1 MSAEQSRVDEV
12 ELFGRRLEL
21 YDLSDTLSNSTS
33 EHEPNPHQI
42 EYMDHLATLPI
53 AAQLFGL
60 EAQHFRNG
68 LSWAYERVELTT
80 HSGTHVDAP
89 WHYAPDAPGG
99 KRAMTI
105 DEIPLS
111 WFVGRGV
118 VLDFHELDPQLGAT
132 DADVQRAL
140 AEAGHELRPGDV
152 VLIRTDASE
161 HFSEPGYEHYGC
173 GLRRSATEW
182 LVDNGVRLI
191 GIDAYTLDR
200 PVPLMAEEAKEG
212 AHDQFWESHY
222 LGAEKPYCHIE
233 RLAGLAGL
241 PSPTGFYVVALPFRI
256 EAASAGWARVVAIYD
271 KGAV

>member
-1 MSAEQSRVDEV
+1 
-12 ELFGRRLEL
+12 
-21 YDLSDTLSNSTS
+21 
-33 EHEPNPHQI
+33 
-42 EYMDHLATLPI
+42 
-53 AAQLFGL
+53 
-60 EAQHFRNG
+60 
-68 LSWAYERVELTT
+68 
-80 HSGTHVDAP
+80 
-89 WHYAPDAPGG
+89 
-99 KRAMTI
+99 MTI

-140 AEAGHELRPGDV
+140 ADAGHELRPGDV

-161 HFSEPGYEHYGC
+161 HFAEPGYERYGC

-182 LVDNGVRLI
+182 LVDHGVRLI
-191 GIDAYTLDR
+191 GIDAWTLDR
-200 PVPLMAEEAKEG
+200 PVRLMAEEAKEG

-233 RLAGLAGL
+233 RLVGLADL
-241 PSPTGFYVVALPFRI
+241 PSPTGFFVVALPFRI